1 MYANRR
7 FSKSKAIQNE
17 ELLQNTE
24 SSTALE
30 RANSFRSENPFFI
43 CAMRKT
49 YIQRSV
55 LVKPCTFEI
64 VTSFAVILVYI
75 MYSYRYILSMGIWI
89 HQCLNSN

>member
-30 RANSFRSENPFFI
+30 RANSFRFENPFFI
-43 CAMRKT
+43 RQMYPS
-49 YIQRSV
+49 YIQKHFMVPLPSP
-55 LVKPCTFEI
+55 KI
-64 VTSFAVILVYI
+64 
-75 MYSYRYILSMGIWI
+75 
-89 HQCLNSN
+89 N